1 LLINIKKEREQEE
14 TKKKKKEGKPQGRMR
29 KSPSTPSKFFQVRE
43 VRVTLYPSNLLYEVL
58 GCMRRKPQ
66 MK

>member
-1 LLINIKKEREQEE
+1 LLINIKKEREPEE
-14 TKKKKKEGKPQGRMR
+14 TKKEEGKPRGRMR

-58 GCMRRKPQ
+58 GYMRRKPQ

>member
-1 LLINIKKEREQEE
+1 LLINIKKEREPEE
-14 TKKKKKEGKPQGRMR
+14 TKKKEGKPQGRMR

-66 MK
+66 IK